1 MTEEEFR
8 RLRRLPAANSCYR
21 DCGVSQVERRAISD
35 ELRSVID
42 KANSKVSPPL
52 EDQEQEAL
60 VVWLRQRGVR
70 HHATPNGGHR
80 RKATAGKL
88 KAQGVVSGVP
98 DLTVWPKSESR
109 LPVLWIELKR
119 RRGGHASTAQQEW
132 IDYIN
137 TLPGHAAMVCRG
149 FDEARD
155 FILSWG
161 Y

>member
-1 MTEEEFR
+1 MRMTQQEYDNLIAR
-8 RLRRLPAANSCYR
+8 R
-21 DCGVSQVERRAISD
+21 GVSHVERRAISD
-35 ELRSVID
+35 ELQAAID
-42 KANSKVSPPL
+42 KANSKVSPPP
-52 EDQEQEAL
+52 EDQEQVAL

-70 HHATPNGGHR
+70 FHATPNGGHR

-109 LPVLWIELKR
+109 QPVLWIELKR
-119 RRGGHASTAQQEW
+119 RRGGQISQSQQEW

-137 TLPGHAAMVCRG
+137 TLPGHAAKVCKG
-149 FDEARD
+149 FEEARE
-155 FILSWG
+155 FILSFG